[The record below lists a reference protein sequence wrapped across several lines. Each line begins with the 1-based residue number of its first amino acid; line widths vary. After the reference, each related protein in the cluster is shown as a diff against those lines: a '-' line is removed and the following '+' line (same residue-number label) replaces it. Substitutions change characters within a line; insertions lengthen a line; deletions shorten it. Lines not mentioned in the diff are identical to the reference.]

1 MGIYWFGRLWA
12 VPFFFIAS
20 VVGDTST
27 LNQQEWPQDASAP
40 SNNVPG
46 ARTLVIKLYSDHTGT
61 LLEKQAVLKL
71 KNLTDNS
78 AIWETTD
85 DRSEVVFASVASGRY
100 DIEVSA
106 IGYAGLHQEL
116 QVVDSL
122 QVQQIEIVLRRDASA
137 IAPDFSDGI
146 IPSKA
151 RKLTK
156 HAIAHLKSEKLTQ
169 AQKQLDQAYSLAPF
183 SPDVNFLLG
192 YLYFRQ
198 RNFVKA
204 GMYLDT
210 TVKLSPQNAEAFT
223 LLGRS
228 HLEREDYSAARS
240 VLEQA
245 VLLDFENWLP
255 HNLLADAYLRE
266 GNYERARDEAEIAI
280 RKGGHVASPSRLIV
294 SRSLLETGRDKE
306 AVEALSVFL
315 EESPQHPMA
324 GQVRNLIAKINE
336 HIAGVTVETTVVP
349 AIEFSEFDPLRA
361 VGMPILPRTS
371 WQPPGVDEVRPLL
384 APGDTCP
391 FAEIMEQSGKRVEE
405 LVQNVERFAAIED
418 LLHQNL
424 DNYGVPIRT
433 LTRKYNY
440 VASITEPSPGFLNVD
455 EYRAE
460 KHTVEDYPD
469 RIASTGFAALALV
482 FHPHTRESFT
492 MSCEGLGD
500 WHGHASWLV
509 HFRQRE
515 DRPNHMHGYQAGN
528 QVRPIGLKGRAWIA
542 ADTFQ
547 IVRIEAD
554 IIHPAPE
561 IQLLSEHQIV
571 EYGPVPFPKKN
582 RTIWLPKTAQIYF
595 DLRKHH
601 YYRRHS
607 FDHYMLFSVD
617 SDERRKEPTP
627 TGGRDS

>member
-1 MGIYWFGRLWA
+1 MGTYWLGRLW
-12 VPFFFIAS
+12 VVLFLFVAS
-20 VVGDTST
+20 VHSDAFA
-27 LNQQEWPQDASAP
+27 NPHPEWPQDAPAP
-40 SNNVPG
+40 SNDG
-46 ARTLVIKLYSDHTGT
+46 LRARTLVIKLYSNRKGD
-61 LLEKQAVLKL
+61 LLERQAVLKL
-71 KNLTDNS
+71 KNLSDNS

-85 DRSEVVFASVASGRY
+85 DKSKGVFVGIANGRY
-100 DIEVSA
+100 EIEVSA
-106 IGYAGLHQEL
+106 IGYVGVHQEL
-116 QVVDSL
+116 EVVNSL
-122 QVQQIEIVLRRDASA
+122 QAPEIEIVLRRDASA
-137 IAPDFSDGI
+137 TAADFSDGI
-146 IPSKA
+146 MPAKA

-156 HAIAHLKSEKLTQ
+156 HAIAQLKSEKLTQ
-169 AQKQLDQAYSLAPF
+169 AQKQLDQAYSLAPN

-192 YLYFRQ
+192 YLYFREK
-198 RNFVKA
+198 NFAKA
-204 GMYLDT
+204 GTYLDT
-210 TVKLSPQNAEAFT
+210 AAKLNPRNAEAFT
-223 LLGRS
+223 LLGRT
-228 HLEREDYSAARS
+228 HLEREDYSAAQS
-240 VLEQA
+240 ALEQA

-266 GNYERARDEAEIAI
+266 RNYDKARDEAEIAI
-280 RKGGHVASPSRLIV
+280 RKGRHAATPSQLILGQ
-294 SRSLLETGRDKE
+294 LLFETGHPTE
-306 AVEALSVFL
+306 AVEALNVFL
-315 EESPQHPMA
+315 QESSQDPMA
-324 GQVRNLIAKINE
+324 SQVRNLIAKINE
-336 HIAGVTVETTVVP
+336 RTAGLTVETTAMP
-349 AIEFSEFDPLRA
+349 TIEFSEFDPLMA
-361 VGMPILPRTS
+361 VGAPPMPRTS
-371 WQPPGVDEVRPLL
+371 WQPPGVDEVRPLI
-384 APGDTCP
+384 APGDSCP

-424 DNYGVPIRT
+424 DNFGVPVRT

-440 VASITEPSPGFLNVD
+440 VATITEPSPGFLNVD

-460 KHTVEDYPD
+460 KLTVEGYPD

-500 WHGHASWLV
+500 WRGHASWLV
-509 HFRQRE
+509 HFRQRD
-515 DRPNHMHGYQAGN
+515 DRPNHMHGYQVGN

-554 IIHPAPE
+554 ILHPAPD

-571 EYGPVPFPKKN
+571 EYGPVPFPKKD

-601 YYRRHS
+601 YYRRHT

-617 SDERRKEPTP
+617 SDEKRKEPTP